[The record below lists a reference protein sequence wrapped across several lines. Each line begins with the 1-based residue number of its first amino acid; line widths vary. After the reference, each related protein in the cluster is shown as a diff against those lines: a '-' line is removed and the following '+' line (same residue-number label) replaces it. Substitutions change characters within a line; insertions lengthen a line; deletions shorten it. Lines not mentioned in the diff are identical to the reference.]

1 MFNRVYGKMVINAE
15 LSTPMHMQ
23 NMHTPGQQPAPAQRG
38 PTPQQGWST
47 PLMNGA
53 HPAQQNGSLFTPG
66 QTPHANSQ
74 MQFDALARAQ
84 ANANANANAMS
95 RNVHTPV
102 TQPGGHASFM
112 NRPVTSS
119 PRPSNGQPVGPGAVQ
134 ATMQQI
140 LSSRNIHPIERDKF
154 NESLPQYLDR
164 TRKKVNE
171 QLLAMPSGQKV
182 DLHTLHT
189 LVINHG
195 GGPAVSVFFEKS
207 RRC

>member
-1 MFNRVYGKMVINAE
+1 M
-15 LSTPMHMQ
+15 
-23 NMHTPGQQPAPAQRG
+23 APCLRQDR
-38 PTPQQGWST
+38 
-47 PLMNGA
+47 L
-53 HPAQQNGSLFTPG
+53 LI
-66 QTPHANSQ
+66 ANSQ

-112 NRPVTSS
+112 NRPITSS

-171 QLLAMPSGQKV
+171 AAVGYAFRSGKSISTRCTHW
-182 DLHTLHT
+182 LSITAA
-189 LVINHG
+189 
-195 GGPAVSVFFEKS
+195 GPAVSVFFEKS